1 MLKLVDKNVESMQIK
16 FEGTNDIDIETFS
29 TALKN
34 TVSSLKIIAD
44 EILDDEQ
51 FCKFKIKDV
60 KKGSFIIDIGAFI
73 ITNYPQA
80 ISQIPTVL
88 TTFKTILD
96 IKKHLV
102 GKEPKS
108 VKQIDENIVEIT
120 NNNGQVFN
128 AYKPVLN
135 LYGSNEQLEK
145 NISNIFSKVSKD
157 KDRDGVTFQI
167 ENKDGIS
174 STTFNSL
181 EVKAARD
188 QIDVSTLVDDIETNI
203 IETMVK
209 VVKPDLYGNS
219 KWQVFFNANRINVDI
234 RDEHFLD
241 RVHKDEISFKGSTR
255 LKVKLQTRYKINDAG
270 FPIEGSE
277 MCYAVLEVLDVIES
291 QQQENI
297 KLFD

>member
-102 GKEPKS
+102 GKEIK
-108 VKQIDENIVEIT
+108 
-120 NNNGQVFN
+120 
-128 AYKPVLN
+128 
-135 LYGSNEQLEK
+135 
-145 NISNIFSKVSKD
+145 
-157 KDRDGVTFQI
+157 I
-167 ENKDGIS
+167 EM
-174 STTFNSL
+174 
-181 EVKAARD
+181 E
-188 QIDVSTLVDDIETNI
+188 
-203 IETMVK
+203 
-209 VVKPDLYGNS
+209 
-219 KWQVFFNANRINVDI
+219 
-234 RDEHFLD
+234 
-241 RVHKDEISFKGSTR
+241 
-255 LKVKLQTRYKINDAG
+255 
-270 FPIEGSE
+270 
-277 MCYAVLEVLDVIES
+277 
-291 QQQENI
+291 
-297 KLFD
+297 